1 MLHAEDLVRNQAAIQ
16 VHVAESVDVPAEVVA
31 VQVLLHLCVLLHV
44 FELRVVLEVRKGVH
58 LLHERTVP
66 SVRSAEGI
74 GADRALGDDIVC
86 LGPLV
91 VVAPRCSKYFVP

>member
-1 MLHAEDLVRNQAAIQ
+1 M
-16 VHVAESVDVPAEVVA
+16 
-31 VQVLLHLCVLLHV
+31 
-44 FELRVVLEVRKGVH
+44 LEVRKGVH

-74 GADRALGDDIVC
+74 RADRALGDDIVC